1 MVVGRTL
8 LGDVLAGQG
17 LVGSS
22 LVVDRHKVLLVARWI
37 RHFADLRVCLQIAS
51 DAILSHW
58 MPGSE
63 GVDSVGR
70 DAMSPGV
77 AGLVLVEGVPL
88 LHPEPQVFEAML
100 EGWRNQMLARN
111 LAVSTITS
119 RTLQVRAFQEYANVY
134 PWEWSASLADE
145 WFVDLRSIRH
155 CTRSTVRGYQVAIR
169 GFCSYVI
176 DPGYGWVAECA
187 PVRHAPGAGDHRG
200 ERGSAC
206 CRHGVGTVE
215 AGVHPRRAAGVV

>member
-1 MVVGRTL
+1 M
-8 LGDVLAGQG
+8 
-17 LVGSS
+17 
-22 LVVDRHKVLLVARWI
+22 ARWI

-51 DAILSHW
+51 DAILSRW

-63 GVDSVGR
+63 GADSVGR

-88 LHPEPQVFEAML
+88 LHPEPQMFEAML

-145 WFVDLRSIRH
+145 WFADLRSIRH
-155 CTRSTVRGYQVAIR
+155 CVRSTVRGYQVAIR
-169 GFCSYVI
+169 GLCSYVI
-176 DPGYGWVAECA
+176 DPATAGWLSVSA
-187 PVRHAPGAGDHRG
+187 
-200 ERGSAC
+200 GSARTR
-206 CRHGVGTVE
+206 CR
-215 AGVHPRRAAGVV
+215 